1 MSFQIGAR
9 TFRTADCWFPDGNV
23 VLLVRDVAFKVHR
36 GQLARHSDVFRDMFA
51 LPPLVTSTHGSQSR
65 LAESYDGVVHVQ
77 MPDSAEELTSFLTMF
92 YDPL

>member
-51 LPPLVTSTHGSQSR
+51 LPSPPRCV
-65 LAESYDGVVHVQ
+65 ESIDGCPWVELHDDPADVLHLLRALYDG
-77 MPDSAEELTSFLTMF
+77 L
-92 YDPL
+92 